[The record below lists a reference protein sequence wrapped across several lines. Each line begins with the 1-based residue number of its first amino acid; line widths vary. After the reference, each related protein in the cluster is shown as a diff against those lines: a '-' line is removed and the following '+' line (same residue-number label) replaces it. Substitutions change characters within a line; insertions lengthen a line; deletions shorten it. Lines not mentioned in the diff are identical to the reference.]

1 MDQSIDKT
9 ITAVVGYCKSILRV
23 EQKKNDFMSEDL
35 SSLNQGCTHACRKVV
50 DYLTRCIGQMKGA
63 LDGENIEIILAE
75 FGSRF
80 HGLIFEHLQ
89 QFQYSSMGGML
100 VICDI
105 KVIVC
110 LCCLCYIGYLTVNTL
125 LPLLAPLFCCI
136 CHLWWQFL
144 SFLSVCRK
152 NMPENFKMTKHTTI
166 LGVSHCGENV
176 ERDWCRQRVRYTTR
190 VVQSVTGSAGESA
203 TSVHRKHA
211 FHTHTLTRL
220 VNVLIWHFIWHIW
233 IDALTNRTSASSPY
247 LILVLN
253 VLESGEWFRIEFVCV
268 CWCV

>member
-9 ITAVVGYCKSILRV
+9 ITAVVGYCKNILRV

-105 KVIVC
+105 KVSFYRVCVAYITVITHCYCSNANYIVVSVIFGDTQTI
-110 LCCLCYIGYLTVNTL
+110 LTYSLTVGIMFV
-125 LPLLAPLFCCI
+125 AKI
-136 CHLWWQFL
+136 CPKQ
-144 SFLSVCRK
+144 
-152 NMPENFKMTKHTTI
+152 N
-166 LGVSHCGENV
+166 
-176 ERDWCRQRVRYTTR
+176 
-190 VVQSVTGSAGESA
+190 
-203 TSVHRKHA
+203 
-211 FHTHTLTRL
+211 LT
-220 VNVLIWHFIWHIW
+220 
-233 IDALTNRTSASSPY
+233 
-247 LILVLN
+247 
-253 VLESGEWFRIEFVCV
+253 
-268 CWCV
+268 